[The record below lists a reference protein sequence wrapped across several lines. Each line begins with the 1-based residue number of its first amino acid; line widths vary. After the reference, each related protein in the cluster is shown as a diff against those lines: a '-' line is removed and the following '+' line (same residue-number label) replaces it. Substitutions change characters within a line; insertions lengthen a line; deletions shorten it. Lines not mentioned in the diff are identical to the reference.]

1 MTPRYFKCFKIKSI
15 DNLLV
20 EYGVI
25 NRNQPEVLFVSC
37 KTYIT
42 SQTKR
47 DLNETLNNILLRA
60 RKVLKQIIINL
71 DFEED
76 FIFDYTI
83 TQGLEQ
89 GFKNKII
96 LFDIFVKQKNNN
108 IIPPSKLKKHIKD
121 ISEALG
127 NYLNDKCNAHKCF
140 LSKTKH

>member
-25 NRNQPEVLFVSC
+25 NRNQPEVLFISC

-47 DLNETLNNILLRA
+47 DLNETLNTILLKA
-60 RKVLKQIIINL
+60 RKVLKQTIINL
-71 DFEED
+71 NFEED

-108 IIPPSKLKKHIKD
+108 IISPLKLKKHIKD
-121 ISEALG
+121 ISETLG
-127 NYLNDKCNAHKCF
+127 NYLNDKCNIHKCS